1 MARTYKQRS
10 KKKPNKSHKKMHRYR
25 RKFKR
30 AGVGSLTSLRAAKTI
45 QSAFREN
52 TTRRKASALRQ
63 RHSAKTIQ
71 RSANKAFDFLAD
83 DCTICLESMALKSK
97 VAPISCGHGMHKKCR
112 DDLLK
117 SEAFKI
123 PQNRKCPMCRAP
135 APEFQVIED
144 VYDLDTVIREVV
156 ERHVI
161 ESMHLPRVLAT
172 PENINKLIRLC
183 KFELNWRRYERSEVP
198 QQIRNYLSPITS
210 IITNRWN
217 SLNSKLDIINS
228 TIRNKTGQIKSR
240 IGKPALE
247 SIRDRYL
254 PFVLASRLFI
264 QQYNIDIPD
273 ITNRQIADITTL
285 FREKNIAMP
294 TDEELY
300 RLNRQLF

>member
-1 MARTYKQRS
+1 MARTYKKRSITRS
-10 KKKPNKSHKKMHRYR
+10 KR

-52 TTRRKASALRQ
+52 TSRRNASALRQ
-63 RHSAKTIQ
+63 RHSAKKIQ
-71 RSANKAFDFLAD
+71 RSAHKAFDFLAD
-83 DCTICLESMALKSK
+83 DCTICLEKNLVKSK
-97 VAPISCGHGMHKKCR
+97 VAPISCGHGMHKTCLE
-112 DDLLK
+112 DLKK
-117 SEAFKI
+117 SEAFKDKTK
-123 PQNRKCPMCRAP
+123 RRCPMCRTP
-135 APEFQVIED
+135 APEFQVKD
-144 VYDLDTVIREVV
+144 DDYDLDTVIREVV
-156 ERHVI
+156 ETYVI
-161 ESMHLPRVLAT
+161 QLMHLPRVLAT

-210 IITNRWN
+210 IITNRWEG
-217 SLNSKLDIINS
+217 LNSKLDIINS

-240 IGKPALE
+240 IGKPTLE

-264 QQYNIDIPD
+264 QQYIDLPD
-273 ITNRQIADITTL
+273 ITSRQIADITTL

-294 TDEELY
+294 TEEQLY
-300 RLNRQLF
+300 NTW